1 MRYVDVDIGFIAKD
15 NMGQFLILKLD
26 SDLIDEPGEWK
37 KFIGKFGFIHQI
49 RYCLGISS
57 SISLTSR

>member
-1 MRYVDVDIGFIAKD
+1 MRYIDVDIGFIAKD

-37 KFIGKFGFIHQI
+37 KFISKFGFIHQI
-49 RYCLGISS
+49 RYCLGI
-57 SISLTSR
+57 